1 MPIYE
6 YKCLECAAHFE
17 KMQKFSDAPPEN
29 CPKCGG
35 KVEKQISLSGFQF
48 KGGGW
53 YVTDYSNRGKSE
65 DKGEATKKDTSGE
78 KASEAKST
86 TSPESASKPKDEAKK
101 ESSSKEKK
109 S

>member
-6 YKCLECAAHFE
+6 YKCLDCGVHFE
-17 KMQKFSDAPPEN
+17 KMQKFSDAPPKKCN
-29 CPKCGG
+29 KCGG

-53 YVTDYSNRGKSE
+53 YVTDYANRGKSE
-65 DKGEATKKDTSGE
+65 GKSETKSNDVSGE
-78 KASEAKST
+78 KSSKTKST
-86 TSPESASKPKDEAKK
+86 ETPEAASKPKDETKK